1 VISTESGA
9 ASAEGLSRG
18 DAGPDTLA
26 RLNEYS
32 GTDQTFDNPGCRLRR
47 NLEGVAQAIDR
58 DEWRAAMDDF
68 FEDGPDDLGTPGR
81 VATVQFHKAS
91 LPAGV
96 R

>member
-1 VISTESGA
+1 M
-9 ASAEGLSRG
+9 LRG

-26 RLNEYS
+26 GLNEYS
-32 GTDQTFDNPGCRLRR
+32 GTDQTFDDSGCRLRGK
-47 NLEGVAQAIDR
+47 LEGGAQAIDR

-81 VATVQFHKAS
+81 VATVYFHKAS
-91 LPAGV
+91 LPSGV